1 MKNAYQERLRQ
12 ALEEDVSGYI
22 DEEQGAITLINEL
35 VEILDDWH
43 DYYQGKADDIKQA
56 LLRLGENRY
65 D

>member
-1 MKNAYQERLRQ
+1 MRNAYQERLREG
-12 ALEEDVSGYI
+12 LEEDVSAYI
-22 DEEQGAITLINEL
+22 DEEHGAITLIDDL

-43 DYYQGKADDIKQA
+43 NYYKGKADDIKQA